1 MKCCKDIGTVS
12 DMHIPHRKGKLML
25 RHQRLQNIPQ
35 IFSIIGQCIDVLRN
49 TVMTPDQG
57 FSIEIKTTVNK
68 QRDRRKNNRIQNI
81 KICFFLFP
89 GFLLRKNSLHV
100 YLSCI

>member
-1 MKCCKDIGTVS
+1 
-12 DMHIPHRKGKLML
+12 ML

-68 QRDRRKNNRIQNI
+68 QRDRRKNNRTVEFFDPSVHLRIDNTEIQI
-81 KICFFLFP
+81 QDICDLTGDVFETIEI
-89 GFLLRKNSLHV
+89 
-100 YLSCI
+100 SC

>member
-1 MKCCKDIGTVS
+1 
-12 DMHIPHRKGKLML
+12 ML

-89 GFLLRKNSLHV
+89 GFLLRKILFIYVSPV
-100 YLSCI
+100 YEKACGALNTAGLSPNA